1 MEILRINES
10 DIEECANIFVEAFNA
25 EPWNDNWT
33 IESAH
38 RRLQDIYKSPNFVG
52 VKYTEN
58 NEIFGALF
66 GNCEEW
72 FEGRQFN
79 IKEVFVSK
87 KIQGKNIGS
96 KLINSAENEVKK
108 LGVDFIFLS
117 TQNNNL
123 KNFYLKHD
131 FEEASSLCI
140 MFKRIR
146 NK

>member
-1 MEILRINES
+1 MEILRINEN
-10 DIEECANIFVEAFNA
+10 DIEACAKIFVEAFNT
-25 EPWNDNWT
+25 EPWNDNWN
-33 IESAH
+33 IESAY
-38 RRLQDIYKSPNFVG
+38 RRLHDIYKSPNFLG

-108 LGVDFIFLS
+108 LGVDFMFLS

-123 KNFYLKHD
+123 KNFYLKHN
-131 FEEASSLCI
+131 FKETNSLCI
-140 MFKRIR
+140 MSKKI
-146 NK
+146 

>member
-1 MEILRINES
+1 MEILRINEN
-10 DIEECANIFVEAFNA
+10 DIEACAKIFVEAFNA

-33 IESAH
+33 IESAY
-38 RRLQDIYKSPNFVG
+38 RRLHDIYKSPNFLG

-108 LGVDFIFLS
+108 LGVDFMFLS

-131 FEEASSLCI
+131 FKETKSLCI
-140 MFKRIR
+140 MSK
-146 NK
+146 KV

>member
-1 MEILRINES
+1 MEILRIKEN
-10 DIEECANIFVEAFNA
+10 DIEACAKIFVEAFNT
-25 EPWNDNWT
+25 EPWNDNWN
-33 IESAH
+33 IESAY
-38 RRLQDIYKSPNFVG
+38 RRLHDIYKSPNFLG

-108 LGVDFIFLS
+108 LGVDFMFLS

-131 FEEASSLCI
+131 FEETNSLCI
-140 MFKRIR
+140 MSKKF
-146 NK
+146 

>member
-1 MEILRINES
+1 MEILRINEN
-10 DIEECANIFVEAFNA
+10 DIEVCAKIFVEAFNT
-25 EPWNDNWT
+25 EPWNDNWN
-33 IESAH
+33 IESAY
-38 RRLQDIYKSPNFVG
+38 RRLHDIYKSPNFLG

-108 LGVDFIFLS
+108 LGVDFMFLS

-131 FEEASSLCI
+131 FEETNSLCI
-140 MFKRIR
+140 MSKKI
-146 NK
+146 

>member
-1 MEILRINES
+1 MEILRINEN
-10 DIEECANIFVEAFNA
+10 DIEACAKIFVEAFNT
-25 EPWNDNWT
+25 EPWNDNWN
-33 IESAH
+33 IESAY
-38 RRLQDIYKSPNFVG
+38 RRLHDIYKSPNFLG

-108 LGVDFIFLS
+108 LGVDFMFLS

-131 FEEASSLCI
+131 FEETNSLCI
-140 MFKRIR
+140 MSKKF
-146 NK
+146 

>member
-1 MEILRINES
+1 MEILRINEN
-10 DIEECANIFVEAFNA
+10 DIEACAKIFVEAFNT
-25 EPWNDNWT
+25 EPWNDNWN
-33 IESAH
+33 IESAYI
-38 RRLQDIYKSPNFVG
+38 RLHDIYKSPNFLG

-108 LGVDFIFLS
+108 LGVDFMFLS

-131 FEEASSLCI
+131 FEETNSLCI
-140 MFKRIR
+140 MSKKI
-146 NK
+146 

>member
-1 MEILRINES
+1 MGILRINES
-10 DIEECANIFVEAFNA
+10 DIEACAKIFVEAFNA

-33 IESAH
+33 IESAY
-38 RRLQDIYKSPNFVG
+38 RRLHDIYKSPNFLG

-87 KIQGKNIGS
+87 KFREKI
-96 KLINSAENEVKK
+96 L
-108 LGVDFIFLS
+108 
-117 TQNNNL
+117 
-123 KNFYLKHD
+123 
-131 FEEASSLCI
+131 EA
-140 MFKRIR
+140 
-146 NK
+146 N